1 MQTLLAALR
10 DTLADEHVSRSE
22 RRALKQLIRDAAP
35 DKHQRAWLRRQIFDL
50 AQEALKDHRDAAVLG
65 WLEDANKLLTDPAPV
80 SANHKVYFSPGETCL
95 AAILSHI
102 RSATQSLYICVF
114 TITDNRIAS
123 ALIDAHR
130 FGVEV
135 RILTDN
141 DKSYDAGSD
150 IDRLAEAGIAV
161 RMDRTHHHMH
171 HKFAVVD
178 ARIAL
183 TGSYN
188 WTRSAADHNY
198 ENLLITDAPE
208 IVDAYHEAFKELWK
222 KMG

>member
-1 MQTLLAALR
+1 MQTLLAALQ
-10 DTLADEHVSRSE
+10 DTLVDEQVSRSE

-35 DKHQRAWLRRQIFDL
+35 DKHQRAWLRSHLFDL
-50 AQEALKDHRDAAVLG
+50 AQDALKDHRDVAVLG
-65 WLEDANKLLTDPAPV
+65 WLEEANKLLADPMPPPV
-80 SANHKVYFSPGETCL
+80 NHKVYFSPGETCL

-102 RSATQSLYICVF
+102 RSATQSLDICVF
-114 TITDNRIAS
+114 TITDDRITQ
-123 ALIDAHR
+123 ALLDAHR
-130 FGVEV
+130 FRVRV

-150 IDRLAEAGIAV
+150 IDRLSAAGIPV

-178 ARIAL
+178 GRAAI

-188 WTRSAADHNY
+188 WTRSAAAHNY
-198 ENLLITDAPE
+198 ENLLITEAPE
-208 IVDAYHEAFKELWK
+208 IVEAYHTAFKKLWHE
-222 KMG
+222 ME